1 MSLAY
6 RDMLSK
12 YMRMAGEIEG
22 ATFSSYWDGYFTP
35 EEIQFLEEIESEI

>member
-12 YMRMAGEIEG
+12 YMRMVGEVEG
-22 ATFSSYWDGYFTP
+22 TVFSSYWSDFFTP
-35 EEIQFLEEIESEI
+35 EEIQFLQEIDSEI

>member
-12 YMRMAGEIEG
+12 YMRMIGEVEG
-22 ATFSSYWDGYFTP
+22 TTFSSYWDGYFDE
-35 EEIQFLEEIESEI
+35 EEIKFLWEIYSEI

>member
-12 YMRMAGEIEG
+12 YMRMVGEVEG
-22 ATFSSYWDGYFTP
+22 TVFSAHWQYFFTP
-35 EEIQFLEEIESEI
+35 EEIQFLEEIDSEI